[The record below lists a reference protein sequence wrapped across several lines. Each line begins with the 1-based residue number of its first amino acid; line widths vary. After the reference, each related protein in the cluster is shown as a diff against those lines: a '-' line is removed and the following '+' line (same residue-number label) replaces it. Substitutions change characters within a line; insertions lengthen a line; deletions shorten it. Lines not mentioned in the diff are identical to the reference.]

1 MNDEVHIASLVVRH
15 RADAGPRLEA
25 WVETCAALEI
35 AGRDGACSILLY
47 EGLGTREL
55 MELMEDCQAMPG
67 VVSVNLVYHH
77 AEPRDA
83 LEQPASRLE
92 YPGVSHGLAS

>member
-15 RADAGPRLEA
+15 RPDAGPRLEA
-25 WVETCAALEI
+25 WVGKCPALEI

-47 EGLGTREL
+47 EGSGTREL
-55 MELMEDCQAMPG
+55 MELIEDCQATPG
-67 VVSVNLVYHH
+67 VVSVNLIYHH

-83 LEQPASRLE
+83 LEQPASPLE
-92 YPGVSHGLAS
+92 HTGASDGLAS